1 MKFAVFFCDCLHFK
15 IKIIYTLLLH
25 SIRICYRNKYTCIH
39 LLVKG
44 LILHGINQ
52 LYVWIMDVGGKWTR
66 NMLVSSSSF
75 IIHRRLEQPGI
86 SPEKILC
93 IQINSNDIIQIV
105 NNNSY
110 QSLDTKNQQQLQT
123 GASSANTQLHT

>member
-25 SIRICYRNKYTCIH
+25 SIRICYRNKYSCIH

-52 LYVWIMDVGGKWTR
+52 LYVMCGCRGKMDKEHVGQFLIFYYT
-66 NMLVSSSSF
+66 
-75 IIHRRLEQPGI
+75 
-86 SPEKILC
+86 
-93 IQINSNDIIQIV
+93 
-105 NNNSY
+105 
-110 QSLDTKNQQQLQT
+110 
-123 GASSANTQLHT
+123 